1 MKIVYLAKGK
11 VHLLEDGKAP
21 KVIESKFGQTV
32 RDRAVRIIQRDAWKN
47 EGSGARF
54 MSGRLL
60 WGDAGRDPAEMRIA
74 VKSLSRSPESDRL
87 LYALETDDMGGIFSI
102 STCDLEEQRLFHHAK
117 YFVEHLCAAPGHG
130 LIACAVRNRGG
141 TANIAIMKADGSDL
155 KEVTEG
161 DSVDLAPSW
170 MPGRPMELLFQ
181 SAGVGRDSAGI
192 YRDLGPFSICSL
204 DLTRGEIV
212 SLAENPRCDFLGP
225 RMSEDGA
232 LFYISRP
239 YKPAAP
245 AASPLQ
251 AFKDFLLFPF
261 RLLFAVFQWLN
272 FFTARY
278 TGRPLTTAGGPRKE
292 GADIRQ
298 MMIWGNLIN
307 ANEAIRAKYRD
318 TGEVPGLVPATW
330 QLVREK
336 AGHREV
342 LAKGVLSYDLCV
354 DGSIVYTNG
363 NAIYRREPEGNCRKL
378 HVDDGIEQVIDMVDL
393 NS

>member
-11 VHLLEDGKAP
+11 LHLLEDGKAP
-21 KVIESKFGQTV
+21 KLIESKFGQTV

-47 EGSGARF
+47 EGPGARF

-60 WGDAGRDPAEMRIA
+60 WGDVGRDPAQMRIA
-74 VKSLSRSPESDRL
+74 MKSLSRGSESDRL
-87 LYALETDDMGGIFSI
+87 LYALETDDMGGIFSV
-102 STCDLEEQRLFHHAK
+102 STSDLEEQRLFHHAR
-117 YFVEHLCAAPGHG
+117 YFVEHLCAVPGHD

-141 TANIAIMKADGSDL
+141 MANIAVMKADGSDL

-161 DSVDLAPSW
+161 DSVDLAPFW
-170 MPGRPMELLFQ
+170 IPGRPMELLFQ
-181 SAGVGRDSAGI
+181 SAGVGRDSAGV
-192 YRDLGPFSICSL
+192 YRDLGPFSICRL
-204 DLTRGEIV
+204 DLAKGEIN
-212 SLAENPRCDFLGP
+212 SLVENLRYDFLGP
-225 RMSEDGA
+225 RMSADGA
-232 LFYISRP
+232 LHYISRP

-298 MMIWGNLIN
+298 MMIWGNLID
-307 ANEAIRAKYRD
+307 ADEAVKAKYRD
-318 TGEVPGLVPATW
+318 TGEVPGLVPSTW
-330 QLVREK
+330 QLVRETGGQK
-336 AGHREV
+336 EV
-342 LAKGVLSYDLCV
+342 LAKGALSYDLCG

-363 NAIYRREPEGNCRKL
+363 NAIYRREPDGNCGKL
-378 HVDDGIEQVIDMVDL
+378 HVDDGIEQVIVMEG
-393 NS
+393 